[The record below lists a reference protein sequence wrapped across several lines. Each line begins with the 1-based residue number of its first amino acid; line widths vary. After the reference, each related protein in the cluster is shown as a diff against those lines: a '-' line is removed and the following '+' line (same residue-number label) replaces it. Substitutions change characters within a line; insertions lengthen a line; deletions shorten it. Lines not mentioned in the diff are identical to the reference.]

1 MTPPSPIIQN
11 THTHTSG
18 AAGLLGAGATGFI
31 GFSDVV
37 APAHQQ
43 PPLDTA
49 AAPAAG
55 DGAPGVVR
63 RASSASSMG
72 GGSGALPTSHASA
85 TPFYAGEDAD
95 LRVVC
100 KRLGKKDGVTKLKAL
115 TELASVVV
123 AGGSSSTPSSSST
136 SLVEGLLPYW
146 LYVYP
151 RLAVLE
157 DDRRVREAVFGTALP
172 QLFAADR
179 RCGDS
184 LGWVGAMMGVH
195 VLTFPAMIML

>member
-1 MTPPSPIIQN
+1 MPRVRTALNDPPPPSSTLTYPK
-11 THTHTSG
+11 HTSG

-43 PPLDTA
+43 PPPDTA
-49 AAPAAG
+49 AAAASAG
-55 DGAPGVVR
+55 DGTPGVVR
-63 RASSASSMG
+63 RASSASSVG
-72 GGSGALPTSHASA
+72 GGSSALPTSHASA

-123 AGGSSSTPSSSST
+123 AGGSSSTPSST

-157 DDRRVREAVFGTALP
+157 DDRRVREAVFGAALP

-179 RCGDS
+179 RCGE
-184 LGWVGAMMGVH
+184 
-195 VLTFPAMIML
+195 

>member
-1 MTPPSPIIQN
+1 MTPLPSSSPPPLLYVRN
-11 THTHTSG
+11 TTTYTHSG

-37 APAHQQ
+37 LPSQQ
-43 PPLDTA
+43 PPTDTA
-49 AAPAAG
+49 AAATPG
-55 DGAPGVVR
+55 DGPGLVR
-63 RASSASSMG
+63 RASSASSVG
-72 GGSGALPTSHASA
+72 GGGASGALPTSHASA

-115 TELASVVV
+115 TELAAVV
-123 AGGSSSTPSSSST
+123 SSSTGSGGSGSSG
-136 SLVEGLLPYW
+136 LVEGLLPYW

-157 DDRRVREAVFGTALP
+157 DDRRVREAVFGAALP

-179 RCGDS
+179 R
-184 LGWVGAMMGVH
+184 WVAASCVVFGV
-195 VLTFPAMIML
+195 VG